1 MTLLN
6 LLAEIDSRIVEAAVP
21 VVAIAFGCLVAIIA
35 VISVNAR
42 KTKERQHREE
52 SRREIAA
59 YVAEG
64 SMSIEQAEKLMAA
77 GESAPERKD
86 KW

>member
-1 MTLLN
+1 MTWPN
-6 LLAEIDSRIVEAAVP
+6 LLAEIESRMVDAAVP
-21 VVAIAFGCLVAIIA
+21 VIAIAFGCLVAIIA

-42 KTKERQHREE
+42 KIKERQHREE

-64 SMSIEQAEKLMAA
+64 SMNIEQAEKLMAA
-77 GESAPERKD
+77 GESAPEKND